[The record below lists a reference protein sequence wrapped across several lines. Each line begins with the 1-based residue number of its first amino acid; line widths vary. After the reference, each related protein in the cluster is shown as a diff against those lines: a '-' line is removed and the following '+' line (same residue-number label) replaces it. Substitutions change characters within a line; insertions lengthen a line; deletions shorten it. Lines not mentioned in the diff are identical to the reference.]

1 MSTEFFGMKVD
12 PAIDATGSSFMGNIK
27 TSYAELVEVFGE
39 PIAHNSADGKV
50 TTEWKIEF
58 GINDDLTWAKPMH
71 PGDIHSDRSVIATI
85 YDWKTGETP
94 LGEYNWHIGGHNIEA
109 AWFVQDMI
117 DAHRE
122 KNIV

>member
-1 MSTEFFGMKVD
+1 MSTELDMKVD
-12 PAIDATGSSFMGNIK
+12 PAIDATGSSFMGNVK

-50 TTEWKIEF
+50 TAEWKIEF

-122 KNIV
+122 KTVV

>member
-1 MSTEFFGMKVD
+1 MSTELDMKVD
-12 PAIDATGSSFMGNIK
+12 PAIDVTGSSFMGNVK

-50 TTEWKIEF
+50 TAEWKIEF

-71 PGDIHSDRSVIATI
+71 PGDIYSDRSVIATI

>member
-1 MSTEFFGMKVD
+1 MDQVLEMTVD
-12 PAIDATGSSFMGNIK
+12 PTIDATGSSLVGNVK
-27 TSYAELVEVFGE
+27 TSYPELVEIFGE
-39 PIAHNSADGKV
+39 PVEVSGDGKV
-50 TTEWKIEF
+50 TAEWKIEF
-58 GINDDLTWAKPMH
+58 AINEDLTWANPMH
-71 PGDIHSDRSVIATI
+71 PGDAHSPNKTVIATI
-85 YDWKTGETP
+85 YDWKTGDTP